1 MILSGASPR
10 FPMSSEAR
18 IEQLEERL
26 KRIAPNGRLVNRNGE
41 SVPLSALQ
49 PALTKGVSAFETPT
63 DTVARATA
71 SQVIESGIQAI
82 RFVTEGGGRLADAS
96 PEAGFNAEAVI
107 SAFRRVSWYVENGD
121 YVVRIRPI
129 DDGLD
134 DFWRDTFK
142 DERARVK
149 TVCASV
155 AAIMIDGTPIGT
167 GWLAANDTLVTNAHV
182 AFNLCYRKP
191 GLSPGDP
198 RDRWRMAS
206 GRAFTAA
213 FRFEHG
219 NIGEVAKHAHV
230 PITDVLHVETSQ
242 YPDLAV
248 FRIEPPSK
256 LAMPVPLG
264 FELAS
269 ATPADW
275 PSGRTI
281 YAVGHPIA
289 DLQDDTANV
298 ELAFGPL
305 DGTKRFSPGKVI
317 SKIDTDVLAHDCST
331 TNGSSGSPIVA
342 MGSTVP
348 VALHYFGRPGMRNEA
363 VLLSAWAAHP
373 AIRAIQSGQWE
384 N

>member
-1 MILSGASPR
+1 MLIEEIGPSLRRASLFDGPADELSIASL
-10 FPMSSEAR
+10 
-18 IEQLEERL
+18 EQ
-26 KRIAPNGRLVNRNGE
+26 V
-41 SVPLSALQ
+41 
-49 PALTKGVSAFETPT
+49 
-63 DTVARATA
+63 VA
-71 SQVIESGIQAI
+71 SGIKAV
-82 RFVTEGGGRLADAS
+82 RYVTEGGGRLDDISPHTLLSLESVVDA
-96 PEAGFNAEAVI
+96 I
-107 SAFRRVSWYVENGD
+107 RRVSWYVKDND
-121 YVVRIRPI
+121 YVVSIRP
-129 DDGLD
+129 DDNGLD
-134 DFWRDTFK
+134 ACWRDTFK

-155 AAIMIDGTPIGT
+155 AAIMIDGNPVGT
-167 GWLAANDTLVTNAHV
+167 GWLAAKDTLVTNAHV

-206 GRAFTAA
+206 GRAFIAA

-219 NIGEVAKHAHV
+219 NIGKADKHIHV
-230 PITDVLHVETSQ
+230 PIYDVLHVETSQ

-248 FRIEPPSK
+248 FRIAPPAD

-264 FELAS
+264 LELAS
-269 ATPADW
+269 ATPAAWSPDK
-275 PSGRTI
+275 TI
-281 YAVGHPIA
+281 YTVGHPIA
-289 DLQDDTANV
+289 DLQDDTTNV

-331 TNGSSGSPIVA
+331 TNGSSGSPIVT

-373 AIRAIQSGQWE
+373 AIKAIQSGQWQ